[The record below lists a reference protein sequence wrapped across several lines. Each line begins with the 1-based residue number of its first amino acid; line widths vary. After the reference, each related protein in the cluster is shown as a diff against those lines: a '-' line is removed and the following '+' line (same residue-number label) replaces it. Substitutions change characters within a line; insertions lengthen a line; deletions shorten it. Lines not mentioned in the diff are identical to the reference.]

1 MTRGGSLVSSVLV
14 DRAATEGIPVPDAM
28 RRNLRRTLSL
38 QANRKGFTLIELIA
52 VLVILGV
59 LSAVAAPAFI
69 GMKTEAENK
78 AAMQAVMEGRNRLT
92 SQYAIK
98 LMTSEEEAN
107 DLAAISAA
115 VNTDAGDYTLSFT
128 VAGSEV
134 EITAT
139 GVPERGVAGTARG
152 KWKNR

>member
-1 MTRGGSLVSSVLV
+1 VL
-14 DRAATEGIPVPDAM
+14 TEKAITERVPVLDVM
-28 RRNLRRTLSL
+28 RRNLRKILSRH
-38 QANRKGFTLIELIA
+38 ADRKGFTLIELIA

-59 LSAVAAPAFI
+59 LSAVAMPQFMGLKA
-69 GMKTEAENK
+69 EAENK
-78 AAMQAVMEGRNRLT
+78 AALQAVMEGKNRLI

-98 LMTSEEEAN
+98 LMTSEEAN
-107 DLAAISAA
+107 DLGAIAAS

-139 GVPERGVAGTARG
+139 GVPERGVFGTAKG
-152 KWKNR
+152 KWRNR

>member
-1 MTRGGSLVSSVLV
+1 MNLLSKIRTSTRPRSQ
-14 DRAATEGIPVPDAM
+14 EGF
-28 RRNLRRTLSL
+28 S
-38 QANRKGFTLIELIA
+38 LIEIIA

-59 LSAVAAPAFI
+59 LSAVAVPQFM
-69 GMKTEAENK
+69 GLKEEARNK
-78 AAMQAVMEGRNRLT
+78 AAMQAVMEGKNRLT

-107 DLAAISAA
+107 DLAAIAA
-115 VNTDAGDYTLSFT
+115 SVNTDAGDYTLNFD

-139 GVPERGVAGTARG
+139 GVPERGVFGTARG
-152 KWKNR
+152 KWRNR

>member
-1 MTRGGSLVSSVLV
+1 ML
-14 DRAATEGIPVPDAM
+14 TEKAITERVPVPDVM
-28 RRNLRRTLSL
+28 RRNLRKILSRH
-38 QANRKGFTLIELIA
+38 ADRKGFTLIELIA

-59 LSAVAAPAFI
+59 LSAVAMPQFMGLKA
-69 GMKTEAENK
+69 EAENK
-78 AAMQAVMEGRNRLT
+78 AALQAVMEGKNRLI

-107 DLAAISAA
+107 DLGAIAAS

-139 GVPERGVAGTARG
+139 GVPERGVFGTAKG
-152 KWKNR
+152 KWRNR